1 MDAGKQKSM
10 RKYFYY
16 YIVLSFIS
24 SFLILSHT
32 AIPAELAEQG
42 NKPLQQET
50 PQPDSSTMEGMV
62 FIKGGC
68 FEMGDVFGDG
78 DPDEKPLH
86 QVCVADYYIGRY
98 EVTQGEWSKIMG
110 DNPSFHIKCDDC
122 PVENVSYKAVQ
133 EFIRR
138 LNRRSGG
145 KYRLPTE
152 AEWEYAARSGGKKE
166 KWAGMNSENELDD
179 YAWSRGNSDGKT
191 HPVGQ
196 KRANGLGIYDMC
208 GNVQEWVS
216 DYYDTEYYRTSL
228 KDNPKGAT
236 GGQYRVSRGGS
247 MLNKAW
253 GIRTSIRYRFT
264 QDDLG
269 REFGFRLAAPPG

>member
-1 MDAGKQKSM
+1 MDAGGQKGM
-10 RKYFYY
+10 RRIFHD
-16 YIVLSFIS
+16 YILLFSIS
-24 SFLILSHT
+24 CFLIT
-32 AIPAELAEQG
+32 AQAVTQAESPEQG
-42 NKPLQQET
+42 NKSPQKET
-50 PQPDSSTMEGMV
+50 THPDSPIKKGMV
-62 FIKGGC
+62 LIKGGC
-68 FEMGDVFGDG
+68 FDMGDIFGDG

-86 QVCVADYYIGRY
+86 QVCVDDFYMGRY

-110 DNPSFHIKCDDC
+110 DNPSFHIKCEDC

-133 EFIRR
+133 EFMRR

-166 KWAGMNSENELDD
+166 KWAGMSNENELDD

-196 KRANGLGIYDMC
+196 KKANGLGIYDMC
-208 GNVQEWVS
+208 GNVQEWVG
-216 DYYDTEYYRTSL
+216 DYYEAEYYKASP
-228 KDNPKGAT
+228 KDNPRGVA
-236 GGQYRVSRGGS
+236 GSQYRAVRGGS

-253 GIRTSIRYRFT
+253 GVRTSIRYRFT

>member
-1 MDAGKQKSM
+1 M
-10 RKYFYY
+10 
-16 YIVLSFIS
+16 VL
-24 SFLILSHT
+24 
-32 AIPAELAEQG
+32 
-42 NKPLQQET
+42 
-50 PQPDSSTMEGMV
+50 
-62 FIKGGC
+62 IKGGC
-68 FEMGDVFGDG
+68 FDMGDIFGDG

-86 QVCVADYYIGRY
+86 QVCVDDFYMGRY

-110 DNPSFHIKCDDC
+110 DNPSFHIKCEDC

-133 EFIRR
+133 EFMRR

-166 KWAGMNSENELDD
+166 KWAGMSNENELDD

-196 KRANGLGIYDMC
+196 KKANGLGIYDMC
-208 GNVQEWVS
+208 GNVQEWVG
-216 DYYDTEYYRTSL
+216 DYYEAEYYRTSP
-228 KDNPKGAT
+228 KDNPKGAP
-236 GGQYRVSRGGS
+236 GSQYRPSRGGS

-253 GIRTSIRYRFT
+253 GVRTLIRYRFT